1 VTMVSTRKTQR
12 KTIPAETQQN
22 VKRRKETMSIDDRK
36 EQQEV
41 VVSTAATTP
50 DTDFT
55 RTKGNGNQGVR
66 EVTVGSAPS
75 FSQCTMN
82 DSADFGSRVISLQ
95 EGDNEDNAVENRFVN
110 NCVMKQMLEHLQGT
124 WYGWRKFVLNDNI
137 ARMIMKDTYHKKKSM
152 MPVTG
157 YRSEEMFIAKYTPA
171 IKTAMSQLRRNS
183 QTLAR
188 RNYMGKYQFV
198 STAFCHL

>member
-1 VTMVSTRKTQR
+1 
-12 KTIPAETQQN
+12 
-22 VKRRKETMSIDDRK
+22 MSIDDRK

-41 VVSTAATTP
+41 VVSTAVTTP
-50 DTDFT
+50 ETDFT
-55 RTKGNGNQGVR
+55 RTEGNGNQGVR

-82 DSADFGSRVISLQ
+82 NSVDFGSQVISLR
-95 EGDNEDNAVENRFVN
+95 EGDNKDNAVENRFVN

-124 WYGWRKFVLNDNI
+124 WYGWRKFVLNDVT

-157 YRSEEMFIAKYTPA
+157 YRSKEMFIAKYTPA

-183 QTLAR
+183 QTLAQI
-188 RNYMGKYQFV
+188 NYMGKYQFV
-198 STAFCHL
+198 SKAFLLFIRIILLTK